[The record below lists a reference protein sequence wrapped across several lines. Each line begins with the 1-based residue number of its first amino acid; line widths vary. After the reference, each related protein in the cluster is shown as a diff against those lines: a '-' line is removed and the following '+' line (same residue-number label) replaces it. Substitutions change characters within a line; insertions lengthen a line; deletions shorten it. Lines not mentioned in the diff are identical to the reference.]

1 MTFYILKRLALAF
14 LVALFVSLAS
24 FLMLRAAGDPA
35 IAMAGEGASAA
46 DIEYVRQ
53 QFGFD
58 RPLLVQYLD
67 WLTSAMTGDFG
78 QSTYFPSPVSALI
91 AERLPVT
98 LTLGVSA
105 LGFSLLVAVPLGVL
119 AAVRPNSLI
128 DRMALVVSVL
138 GQALPNFWF
147 ALILILVLSVWFPLL
162 PPSGNERWRH
172 FVMPTLVLGYYST
185 PAVMR
190 LTRSGMIEVLQAD
203 YIRAAH
209 AKGLAPARIM
219 FKHALRNAIIPVV
232 SLAAVQFGYM
242 LGGSIIIES
251 IFALHGIGQLAW
263 ESISRADLPTV
274 QAIVLVVSMIYVLLN
289 LAGDLLNAWLDPR
302 IRIA

>member
-1 MTFYILKRLALAF
+1 MTIYILKRLALAF

-46 DIEYVRQ
+46 DIEYVRR

-58 RPLLVQYLD
+58 RPLLIQYLD

-98 LTLGVSA
+98 MTLGVCA
-105 LGFSLLVAVPLGVL
+105 LGFSILVAVPLGVL

-128 DRMALVVSVL
+128 DRMALFVSVL

-162 PPSGNERWRH
+162 PPSGNESWRH

-203 YIRAAH
+203 YIRTAH

>member
-1 MTFYILKRLALAF
+1 MTIYILKRLGLAL
-14 LVALFVSLAS
+14 LVALFISLTS

-35 IAMAGEGASAA
+35 IAVAGEGASAA
-46 DIEYVRQ
+46 DIEYIRR

-58 RPLLVQYLD
+58 RPLLAQYLD
-67 WLTSAMTGDFG
+67 WLMNAMTGDLG
-78 QSTYFPSPVSALI
+78 QSTYFPSPVSELI

-98 LTLGVSA
+98 MTLGVCA

-119 AAVRPNSLI
+119 AAVRPNSLT
-128 DRMALVVSVL
+128 DRMALVFSVL

-162 PPSGNERWRH
+162 PPSGNESWRH
-172 FVMPTLVLGYYST
+172 FIMPTLVLGYYST

-203 YIRAAH
+203 YIRTAH
-209 AKGLAPARIM
+209 AKGLAPVRIM

>member
-1 MTFYILKRLALAF
+1 MTIYILKRLALAF

-58 RPLLVQYLD
+58 RPLVIQYLD

-98 LTLGVSA
+98 MTLGVCA
-105 LGFSLLVAVPLGVL
+105 LSFSLLVAVPLGVL

-128 DRMALVVSVL
+128 DRMALFVSVL

-162 PPSGNERWRH
+162 PPSGNESWRH

-190 LTRSGMIEVLQAD
+190 LTRSGMIKVLQAD

>member
-1 MTFYILKRLALAF
+1 MTIYILKRLALAF

-46 DIEYVRQ
+46 DIEYVRR

-58 RPLLVQYLD
+58 RPLLIQYLD

-98 LTLGVSA
+98 MTLGVCA

-128 DRMALVVSVL
+128 DRMALFVSVL

-162 PPSGNERWRH
+162 PPSGNESWRH

-203 YIRAAH
+203 YIRTAH

-274 QAIVLVVSMIYVLLN
+274 QAIVLVISMIYVLLN

>member
-1 MTFYILKRLALAF
+1 MTIYILKRLALAF

-58 RPLLVQYLD
+58 RPLIVQYLD
-67 WLTSAMTGDFG
+67 WLASAMTGDFG

-98 LTLGVSA
+98 LTLGVCA

-119 AAVRPNSLI
+119 AAVRPNSPI

-162 PPSGNERWRH
+162 PPSGNESWRH

>member
-1 MTFYILKRLALAF
+1 MTIYILKRLGLAL

-46 DIEYVRQ
+46 DIEYIRK

-58 RPLLVQYLD
+58 RPLPAQYID

-78 QSTYFPSPVSALI
+78 RSTYFPSPVSALI

-98 LTLGVSA
+98 MTLGVCA
-105 LGFSLLVAVPLGVL
+105 LTFSLLLAVPLGVL

-128 DRMALVVSVL
+128 DRMALLLSVL

-147 ALILILVLSVWFPLL
+147 ALILILILSVWFPLL
-162 PPSGNERWRH
+162 PPSGNESWRH

-190 LTRSGMIEVLQAD
+190 LTRSGMIQVLQAD

-209 AKGLAPARIM
+209 AKGLSPGRIM

-302 IRIA
+302 IRIT

>member
-1 MTFYILKRLALAF
+1 MTIYILKRLALAF

-58 RPLLVQYLD
+58 RPLIVQYLD

-98 LTLGVSA
+98 LTLGVCA

-119 AAVRPNSLI
+119 AAVRPNSPI

-162 PPSGNERWRH
+162 PPSGNESWRH

>member
-1 MTFYILKRLALAF
+1 MTIYILKRLALAF

-58 RPLLVQYLD
+58 RPLIVQYLD

-98 LTLGVSA
+98 LTLGVCA

-119 AAVRPNSLI
+119 AAVRPNSPI

-162 PPSGNERWRH
+162 PPSGNESWRN

-209 AKGLAPARIM
+209 AKGLAPVRIM

>member
-1 MTFYILKRLALAF
+1 MTIYILKRLALAF

-58 RPLLVQYLD
+58 RPLVIQYLD

-98 LTLGVSA
+98 MTLGVCA

-128 DRMALVVSVL
+128 DRMALFVSVL

-162 PPSGNERWRH
+162 PPSGNESWRH

-190 LTRSGMIEVLQAD
+190 LTRSGMIKVLEAD

>member
-1 MTFYILKRLALAF
+1 MTIYILKRLALAF

-46 DIEYVRQ
+46 DIEYVRR

-58 RPLLVQYLD
+58 RPLLIQYLD

-98 LTLGVSA
+98 MTLGVCA
-105 LGFSLLVAVPLGVL
+105 LGFSILVAVPLGVL

-128 DRMALVVSVL
+128 DRMALFVSVL

-162 PPSGNERWRH
+162 PPSGNESWRH

-203 YIRAAH
+203 YIRTAH

-274 QAIVLVVSMIYVLLN
+274 QAIVLVVSMIYVFLN

>member
-1 MTFYILKRLALAF
+1 MTIYILKRLALAF

-46 DIEYVRQ
+46 DIEYVRR

-58 RPLLVQYLD
+58 RPLLIQYLD

-98 LTLGVSA
+98 MTLGVCA

-128 DRMALVVSVL
+128 DRMALFVSVL

-162 PPSGNERWRH
+162 PPSGNESWRH

-203 YIRAAH
+203 YIRTAH

-274 QAIVLVVSMIYVLLN
+274 QAIVLVVSMIYVFLN

>member
-58 RPLLVQYLD
+58 RPLIVQYLD

-162 PPSGNERWRH
+162 PPSGNESWRH

-209 AKGLAPARIM
+209 AKGLAPVRIM

>member
-1 MTFYILKRLALAF
+1 MTIYILKRLGLAF

-35 IAMAGEGASAA
+35 IAMAGEGASAT
-46 DIEYVRQ
+46 DIEYIRER
-53 QFGFD
+53 FGFD
-58 RPLLVQYLD
+58 RPLPIQYLD

-78 QSTYFPSPVSALI
+78 QSTYFPDPVSALI

-98 LTLGVSA
+98 MTLGVCA
-105 LGFSLLVAVPLGVL
+105 LTFSLLLAVPLGVL

-162 PPSGNERWRH
+162 PPSGNESWPH

-209 AKGLAPARIM
+209 AKGLAPTRIM

>member
-1 MTFYILKRLALAF
+1 MTIYILKRLALAF

-58 RPLLVQYLD
+58 RPLIVQYLD

-98 LTLGVSA
+98 LTLGVCA

-119 AAVRPNSLI
+119 AAVRPNSPI

-162 PPSGNERWRH
+162 PPSGNESWRN

>member
-1 MTFYILKRLALAF
+1 MTIYILKRLGLAF

-46 DIEYVRQ
+46 DIEYIRK

-58 RPLLVQYLD
+58 RPLPAQYID

-78 QSTYFPSPVSALI
+78 QSTYFPSPVSELI

-98 LTLGVSA
+98 MTLGVCA
-105 LGFSLLVAVPLGVL
+105 LTFSLLLAVPLGVL

-128 DRMALVVSVL
+128 DRMALVLSVL

-147 ALILILVLSVWFPLL
+147 ALILILILSVWFPLL
-162 PPSGNERWRH
+162 PPSGNESWLH
-172 FVMPTLVLGYYST
+172 FIMPTLVLGYYST

-190 LTRSGMIEVLQAD
+190 LTRSGMIRVLQAD

-209 AKGLAPARIM
+209 AKGLSPGRIL

>member
-1 MTFYILKRLALAF
+1 MTIYILKRLALAF

-46 DIEYVRQ
+46 DIEYVRK

-58 RPLLVQYLD
+58 RPLVIQYLD

-98 LTLGVSA
+98 MTLGVCA
-105 LGFSLLVAVPLGVL
+105 LGFSILVAVPLGVL

-128 DRMALVVSVL
+128 DRMALFVSVL

-162 PPSGNERWRH
+162 PPSGNESWRH

-203 YIRAAH
+203 YIRTAH
-209 AKGLAPARIM
+209 AKGLTPVRIM
-219 FKHALRNAIIPVV
+219 FKRALRNAIIPVV

-274 QAIVLVVSMIYVLLN
+274 QAIVLVVSMIYVFLN

>member
-1 MTFYILKRLALAF
+1 MTVYILKRLALAF

-46 DIEYVRQ
+46 DIEYVRR

-58 RPLLVQYLD
+58 RPLLIQYLD

-98 LTLGVSA
+98 MTLGVCA

-128 DRMALVVSVL
+128 DRMALFVSVL

-162 PPSGNERWRH
+162 PPSGNESWRH

-203 YIRAAH
+203 YIRTAH

>member
-58 RPLLVQYLD
+58 RPLIVQYLD

-162 PPSGNERWRH
+162 PPSGNESWRN

-203 YIRAAH
+203 YIRTAH
-209 AKGLAPARIM
+209 AKGLAPVRIM

>member
-1 MTFYILKRLALAF
+1 MTIYILKRLGLAF

-35 IAMAGEGASAA
+35 IAMAGEGASAT
-46 DIEYVRQ
+46 DIEYIRER
-53 QFGFD
+53 FGFD
-58 RPLLVQYLD
+58 RPLPIQYLD

-78 QSTYFPSPVSALI
+78 QSTYFPDPVSALI

-98 LTLGVSA
+98 MTLGVCA
-105 LGFSLLVAVPLGVL
+105 LTFSLLLAVPLGVL

-162 PPSGNERWRH
+162 PPSGNESWHH

-209 AKGLAPARIM
+209 AKGLAPTRIM